1 MTDADATGTTAV
13 LTVANAVEVGDALL
27 TVVVVVVVAVD
38 VLVPNTIEFELE

>member
-27 TVVVVVVVAVD
+27 VVVVVVAVV